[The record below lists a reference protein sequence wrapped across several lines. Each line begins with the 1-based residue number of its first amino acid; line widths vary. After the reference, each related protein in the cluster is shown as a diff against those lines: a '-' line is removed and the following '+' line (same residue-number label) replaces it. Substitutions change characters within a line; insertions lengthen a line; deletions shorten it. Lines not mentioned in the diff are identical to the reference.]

1 MCLGGF
7 SLCLCC
13 RFHPCCEKRRIVVGL
28 CHEEGVAALFG
39 FGYFLY
45 FPKILSTLKVGAS
58 FRVRESKKTNGCMR
72 CIMLPIEHRHAHQ
85 GWNAG
90 S

>member
-28 CHEEGVAALFG
+28 CHEKCRSPL
-39 FGYFLY
+39 
-45 FPKILSTLKVGAS
+45 
-58 FRVRESKKTNGCMR
+58 RVRLLLVLSKNPLNFESWGKFQGQGKQKDERVHAMHHVTN
-72 CIMLPIEHRHAHQ
+72 
-85 GWNAG
+85 
-90 S
+90 